1 MKHDE
6 TRSVAP
12 GARGRRFHQG
22 RLFDAAIVEPTVEA
36 QRAKARVPQF
46 SGLAGMLDDRD
57 DARAQPTQ
65 PGPKWQR
72 CRERRRVG
80 GEVARRLIE
89 PAAEIRLH
97 VGLTD
102 EREHVVGVHATKRAD
117 GAAPLVLDEPAQDDV
132 GARCHVA
139 LQPVAAPRTWDVE
152 AVTAFRDDA
161 LETVFGDDVEE
172 RLAVLCQM
180 LWHRDHTAADPERS
194 QAAAA
199 LFERTTQ

>member
-6 TRSVAP
+6 TRSLAP

-36 QRAKARVPQF
+36 QRAK
-46 SGLAGMLDDRD
+46 
-57 DARAQPTQ
+57 
-65 PGPKWQR
+65 
-72 CRERRRVG
+72 
-80 GEVARRLIE
+80 
-89 PAAEIRLH
+89 
-97 VGLTD
+97 
-102 EREHVVGVHATKRAD
+102 

-180 LWHRDHTAADPERS
+180 LWHRDHTAADP
-194 QAAAA
+194 
-199 LFERTTQ
+199 